1 MIHRNGSVVSK
12 LDGLLAALVLTGLV
26 ALAAHLL
33 RQDEVVA
40 GSAQAIDGDSL
51 RLDGREIR
59 LSGIDAPELR
69 QSCRRGAQPYACG
82 DVARRALGDM
92 LAGRIVTC
100 RLTGRDRYGRD
111 LALCE
116 TDGADVGAALVRR
129 GYAVGYRRYE
139 REEAAARRA
148 GLELWS
154 GSFERPSEWR
164 KANAPEGRG

>member
-1 MIHRNGSVVSK
+1 MSK
-12 LDGLLAALVLTGLV
+12 VDGLLAALVLAGLV

-33 RQDEVVA
+33 REEAVVA
-40 GSAQAIDGDSL
+40 GSARAVDGDSL

-59 LSGIDAPELR
+59 LTGIDAPELR

-100 RLTGRDRYGRD
+100 RITGRDRYGRD

-116 TDGADVGAALVRR
+116 TGGADIGAALVRR

-164 KANAPEGRG
+164 KAHAEGRG